1 MALPVAVPLPCG
13 PILRLRLRHTTTAR
27 AATARDQGA
36 EPLPDELQLVADV
49 RSPYNHIRVADV
61 SLRAA
66 GHPLA
71 GARLLLLDG
80 PGNIHS
86 LYFPRRPHCP
96 LTATY
101 FDAFATLPP
110 LLPRPSLAVLGFG
123 AGSAAR
129 ALLHFFP
136 DLSVDGWEL
145 DPAVLAVARDFFG
158 LAELEKD
165 HAARLFVHVGDALDT
180 GAPPGGFGGALVDLF
195 ANGSVIP
202 QLQEADTWRRLGGM
216 VARGGRMMVNCGG
229 GCVEAE
235 EEGRDG
241 EAVKDATL
249 RAMAV
254 AFGEGMVSVMDVDES
269 FVAMTGPPVT
279 APEEVAVWKARL
291 PPELRH
297 FVDMWRPYNGKS
309 DHIAFGMGF
318 QRKILG
324 KRTIQASEAEVPQMT
339 ELRSLKLKRSR
350 EDDGEEAL
358 RQHSPT
364 VTGAGAQG
372 PLHCPP
378 APKKPKFVL
387 GCSLDG
393 FKVLSVMDLRC
404 FLR

>member
-1 MALPVAVPLPCG
+1 MATLTLPVLVPVPLPLPRG
-13 PILRLRLRHTTTAR
+13 PILRLRHTTTAR
-27 AATARDQGA
+27 AVVAAAARNPGA
-36 EPLPDELQLVADV
+36 HPLPEELQLVADV
-49 RSPYNHIRVADV
+49 RSPHNHIRVADV
-61 SLRAA
+61 SPRAA

-86 LYFPRRPHCP
+86 LTFPRRPHCP

-136 DLSVDGWEL
+136 DVSVHGWEL

-158 LAELEKD
+158 LAELEEG
-165 HAARLFVHVGDALDT
+165 HAARLFVHVGDALEAE
-180 GAPPGGFGGALVDLF
+180 APPGGFGGALVDLF

-202 QLQEADTWRRLGGM
+202 QLQEADTWRRIGGM

-254 AFGEGMVSVMDVDES
+254 AFGEDMVSVMEVDES
-269 FVAMTGPPVT
+269 CVAMAGPPVT
-279 APEEVAVWKARL
+279 VPDEVVAWKALL
-291 PPELRH
+291 PPELQH
-297 FVDMWRPYNGKS
+297 FVDLWKPYNG
-309 DHIAFGMGF
+309 
-318 QRKILG
+318 
-324 KRTIQASEAEVPQMT
+324 
-339 ELRSLKLKRSR
+339 RSC
-350 EDDGEEAL
+350 
-358 RQHSPT
+358 Q
-364 VTGAGAQG
+364 
-372 PLHCPP
+372 
-378 APKKPKFVL
+378 
-387 GCSLDG
+387 
-393 FKVLSVMDLRC
+393 
-404 FLR
+404 